1 LHSHKFISTTKT
13 FNYNQHIEMRMP
25 LHMHARLRA
34 LYVTWVTYWAE
45 VNWCERVMGP
55 GMKSQYQVRERDER
69 IM

>member
-1 LHSHKFISTTKT
+1 
-13 FNYNQHIEMRMP
+13 MRMP